1 MGRATHSVV
10 CSFEAKGVVRIGV
23 AASPWACVGCAVE
36 LVLRIAPGS
45 FLFWWRGLWR
55 ARARAPAAQP
65 PPPPSAPLGVGVGPA
80 HPAPGSALVL
90 SLAELFIFLPDLG
103 LALRRHAA
111 RVYLKAVKTPCPRFA
126 VRGPPAYGSP
136 PWLLASTQAQAQ
148 KGAYPWAHIA
158 LACQDVRRAA
168 QEVVAALLAA
178 LSFSHAER
186 MSEWM

>member
-1 MGRATHSVV
+1 
-10 CSFEAKGVVRIGV
+10 VVRIGV

-126 VRGPPAYGSP
+126 VRGPPAYYGSP
-136 PWLLASTQAQAQ
+136 GFWLLPKPKPKRGLTPGRTS
-148 KGAYPWAHIA
+148 PWH
-158 LACQDVRRAA
+158 V
-168 QEVVAALLAA
+168 
-178 LSFSHAER
+178 R
-186 MSEWM
+186 MSGELHRKLWLRC